1 MLFGLSIGLTVALVV
16 YLTSG
21 QPRLPNLQ
29 RQTVA
34 LTGQND
40 RETIEQAPPAQ
51 PPGEAT
57 GISVRDDLD
66 NTVDDEFTFYEG
78 LRNSTVAVSEDEFDF
93 DTEIETLQE
102 AYIQAGSFPTTQAA
116 DSRRASLALLGYESF
131 IEHAV
136 VNGKAYRRVIIGPLN
151 DNNEISRTRRRLRNE
166 GIDTVLRVV
175 TR

>member
-1 MLFGLSIGLTVALVV
+1 MLFGLSIGLSVALVV

-21 QPRLPNLQ
+21 QPRIPDLQ

-40 RETIEQAPPAQ
+40 GEAIEQAPPAQ
-51 PPGEAT
+51 PTPEVT
-57 GISVRDDLD
+57 EISVNDDGD
-66 NTVDDEFTFYEG
+66 NTVEDELTFYEG
-78 LRNSTVAVSEDEFDF
+78 LRNSTVAVNEDEFDF
-93 DTEIETLQE
+93 DTGTQTLEE

-116 DSRRASLALLGYESF
+116 DSRRASLAFLGYESF